1 MEEFITKE
9 SFLNCFNRNVYNKII
24 KETTVEIPVISY
36 SEYKNCLAKLY
47 EKLAQNNYS
56 PLSPETYVLI
66 PKTEHVARTIPILN
80 FQDESFYYFVC
91 KILENEIAE
100 NRVANTFGGW
110 RLGNSLKAKEQED
123 IADIQYVYN
132 SYNPA
137 LWSKEWKEFVNIS
150 RAFVNSGEFKYV
162 IKLDISNFYDSIN
175 LNILFNK
182 LNQKV
187 SKEKFWCIQYL
198 MYFLKYWNKKIDD
211 YQPRSTGLPQTE
223 FGDQSRLLANFYLQ
237 DYDLAVKNI
246 CEKMNAEYVR
256 YADDQLIFLR
266 DDNSQEIILTVNRE
280 LNRLGLNLNAAKCK
294 MLTIEELSELYLY
307 ESLALLD
314 ENKYDESF
322 DLFKRIYIRNEGV
335 RFDTYLKRIL
345 NEKIGLKRLN
355 IENRSYAKTI
365 LFDKKFLLYC
375 NSRILNLI
383 YLNCQKDEQQEYVKM
398 LVALAGKTK
407 FNV

>member
-1 MEEFITKE
+1 
-9 SFLNCFNRNVYNKII
+9 
-24 KETTVEIPVISY
+24 
-36 SEYKNCLAKLY
+36 
-47 EKLAQNNYS
+47 
-56 PLSPETYVLI
+56 
-66 PKTEHVARTIPILN
+66 VARTIPILN

-266 DDNSQEIILTVNRE
+266 DDNSQGIILTVNRE

-407 FNV
+407 FNAYHYNVIKFLKKHKFNNEQAVVNAYIS